1 MDVLDISN
9 VVLQI
14 NNAISKEVDDY
25 FTNNTIDI
33 SSDTDND
40 IEELLETAFNLVGFK
55 HLTNYLAY
63 KIIQNST
70 SLQKTVIIN
79 KLYALNDIAN
89 KTFEKVDYRDLAFNV
104 LRTTS
109 SSNLTNITNG
119 VIPAMENER
128 YLFGKIKQFVLERR
142 LGDIYDDTLTTNMR
156 TVINNTRNL
165 DKFLFNLNSNLSLD
179 LQNIDLSGMDMSESN
194 LYGSNLTNAD
204 LSGTN
209 FTNSIL
215 ENCNLTNANLT
226 NTDLNGCVISNTTL
240 TNVDL
245 SMANLTDT
253 VANNIF
259 EVFLA
264 NRLPNTHVYNTDLSS
279 IILDTSL
286 YDFKGRA
293 ASSATVNG
301 VQSSVIENINNNANT
316 SNGMIEDTLQTYV
329 YNQLLDAG
337 ADDIKKKKRRH
348 DLIRMLLYKITS
360 EDKFIVFEKEKLA
373 MPAAFKKPY
382 VKVINSNT
390 TIDLKNDKTY
400 DYQYG
405 FYLPLEDGEYVKIII
420 KNFDLS
426 IIITRFATVNDKG
439 RYTLVKHS
447 GDSILHISEFISNT
461 YESKKYFEDDDTCIV
476 NELDLF
482 FGGLGEGESQGS
494 NPYAFGDPYIYPLYG
509 ERTKLPDCNNN
520 YRLVEGRNLYINT
533 YVGRLSD
540 EKRDKMEEWFYM
552 KTGLSAKK
560 MGFVTGGF
568 FMRQHWVYCDGHSFF
583 CDLDKGVMKMDEE
596 NYFSLKKLNNYEEKD
611 GLKGGLH
618 TSYLISWKSENY
630 GEIWLEI
637 KIYENPQIDNGIGIN
652 MEYGKR
658 DCKGLLIRNYD
669 PWLMIL
675 PELAKKKDRKLLR
688 RLKRRKNKFITR
700 ELLGKNEVIL

>member
-1 MDVLDISN
+1 MNVLDISN
-9 VVLQI
+9 AVLQI
-14 NNAISKEVDDY
+14 INPISKDVDDY
-25 FTNNTIDI
+25 FTNNSINI

-63 KIIQNST
+63 KLIQNST

-79 KLYALNDIAN
+79 KLYTLNDIAN
-89 KTFEKVDYRDLAFNV
+89 KTFEKVDYRNLAFNV
-104 LRTTS
+104 LKTTDS
-109 SSNLTNITNG
+109 VNLTNITNG

-142 LGDIYDDTLTTNMR
+142 LGDIYDNTLTTNMR
-156 TVINNTRNL
+156 TIVRNTRNL
-165 DKFLFNLNSNLSLD
+165 DKFLFDLNSKLALD
-179 LQNIDLSGMDMSESN
+179 LQNIDLSGVDMSEAN

-209 FTNSIL
+209 FTNAIL
-215 ENCNLTNANLT
+215 ENCDLTDANFT
-226 NTDLNGCVISNTTL
+226 NTELSGCIISNSTMV
-240 TNVDL
+240 NVDL
-245 SMANLTDT
+245 SMANLTGV
-253 VANNIF
+253 VANMIF
-259 EVFLA
+259 EVFLS
-264 NRLPNTHVYNTDLSS
+264 NRLPNTHVYNTDLNSILLDMSS
-279 IILDTSL
+279 F
-286 YDFKGRA
+286 DFKGVA
-293 ASSATVNG
+293 ATSASANG
-301 VQSSVIENINNNANT
+301 VQQSVIENINNNATT
-316 SNGMIEDTLQTYV
+316 SNGMIEDTLQTDV

-348 DLIRMLLYKITS
+348 DLVRMLLYKITS
-360 EDKFIVFEKEKLA
+360 EDKFIVFKKEKLA
-373 MPAAFKKPY
+373 MPPAFKKPF

-390 TIDLKNDKTY
+390 TIDLKNDKTFEGG
-400 DYQYG
+400 YG

-420 KNFDLS
+420 KGFDLS
-426 IIITRFATVNDKG
+426 VVITRFATVNDVG
-439 RYTLVKHS
+439 RYTLTKHS
-447 GDSILHISEFISNT
+447 GTSVLHISEFISNT
-461 YESKKYFEDDDTCIV
+461 YESKKYFEDGDTCIV

-482 FGGLGEGESQGS
+482 FGGLGEGESQGK

-509 ERTKLPDCNNN
+509 EKTKLPDCNNN

-540 EKRDKMEEWFYM
+540 EKRDKMEDWFYR
-552 KTGLSAKK
+552 KTGLSSKK

-568 FMRQHWVYCDGHSFF
+568 FMRQHWVYCDGHTFF
-583 CDLDKGVMKMDEE
+583 CDLDKGEMKMDEE

-630 GEIWLEI
+630 GEIELEI

-652 MEYGKR
+652 IEYGKR
-658 DCKGLLIRNYD
+658 NCKGLLIRNYD
-669 PWLMIL
+669 PWLMKL
-675 PELAKKKDRKLLR
+675 PELTKKKDRKLLR

-700 ELLGKNEVIL
+700 ELLGKNEIIL